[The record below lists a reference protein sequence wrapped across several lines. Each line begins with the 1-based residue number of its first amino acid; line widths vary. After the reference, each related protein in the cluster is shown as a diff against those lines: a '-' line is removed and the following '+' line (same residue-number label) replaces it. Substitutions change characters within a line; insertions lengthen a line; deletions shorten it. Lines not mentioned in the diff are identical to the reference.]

1 MELASYGDYV
11 NKVRDW
17 SDKHLEGG
25 ADSLPGYLQ
34 NENEIKQRVC

>member
-11 NKVRDW
+11 NKVRD
-17 SDKHLEGG
+17 GA